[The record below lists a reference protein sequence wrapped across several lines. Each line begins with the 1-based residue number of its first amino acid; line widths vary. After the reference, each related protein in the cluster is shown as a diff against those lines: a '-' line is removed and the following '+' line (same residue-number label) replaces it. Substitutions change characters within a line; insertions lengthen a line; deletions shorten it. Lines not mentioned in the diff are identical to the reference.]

1 MRICKLNTS
10 KALHSFC
17 VSYVYSYDRCD
28 EKITKGALKV
38 GVVTEGSWGP
48 STQWHHMQC
57 TVFQVA
63 TPEEVEGYNDLDDA
77 VQVREMSSSLP
88 HCLSFSLDKGLF
100 CCPAEVLLLIN

>member
-1 MRICKLNTS
+1 MR
-10 KALHSFC
+10 
-17 VSYVYSYDRCD
+17 RCD

-63 TPEEVEGYNDLDDA
+63 TPEEVEGYNDLEDA
-77 VQVREMSSSLP
+77 VQVRGRT
-88 HCLSFSLDKGLF
+88 C
-100 CCPAEVLLLIN
+100 

>member
-1 MRICKLNTS
+1 MQNVHAYKHT
-10 KALHSFC
+10 LH
-17 VSYVYSYDRCD
+17 RCD

-63 TPEEVEGYNDLDDA
+63 TPEEVEGYDDLEDA
-77 VQVREMSSSLP
+77 VQVGARARL
-88 HCLSFSLDKGLF
+88 KAGLF
-100 CCPAEVLLLIN
+100 GLLFGAA